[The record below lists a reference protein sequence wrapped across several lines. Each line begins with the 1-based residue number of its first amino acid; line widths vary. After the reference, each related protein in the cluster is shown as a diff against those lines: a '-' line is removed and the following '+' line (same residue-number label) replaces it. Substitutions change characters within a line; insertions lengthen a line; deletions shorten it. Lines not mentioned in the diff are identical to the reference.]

1 MRRLL
6 ILAGLLVVALT
17 TSIGVTPAA
26 AGGSC
31 TTTCTSALLY
41 CMPAVSCSSVPG
53 TSITCDGVV
62 TQCSAANSWCA
73 CANTCDV
80 NLGNCNAG
88 CTLHCNLCETAYNSC
103 INSCGTKPA
112 NTFC

>member
-17 TSIGVTPAA
+17 TSMGVTSAHA
-26 AGGSC
+26 TSSC
-31 TTTCTSALLY
+31 TTTCSGSTLY
-41 CMPAVSCSSVPG
+41 CVPTGSCSSVPG

-62 TQCSAANSWCA
+62 TTCSAANPWCA

-88 CTLHCNLCETAYNSC
+88 CSIRCGLCETAYNNC
-103 INSCGTKPA
+103 LHSCGTQPA
-112 NTFC
+112 HSFC